1 MIWLSVR
8 ILFQCASK
16 SRRVCLLFS
25 QCNCSQLL
33 LPLQGVPDVEV
44 RLLIKSLLCLV
55 SKHHQPGSRGSD
67 NSSQLLTSIEITT
80 LKQMLL
86 RSHDVSEPEPEPF
99 SFHGLSYKVLFSM
112 IECLAK
118 DQGNAALFAQEDIPS
133 ILAELTDI
141 RECDEELARLIWTL
155 MLVESQDDTAETRD
169 DTALISGDTAGTRQE
184 EVWGKSSI
192 MYVIVVLLNWNYLL
206 AAIQRDLIIQW
217 NYNQLLIVHTY
228 IA

>member
-1 MIWLSVR
+1 MGTLLFHLLYLYNTPVPYRMKTSHSVR

-25 QCNCSQLL
+25 QCNCSQSL
-33 LPLQGVPDVEV
+33 LPLQEVPDVEV

-67 NSSQLLTSIEITT
+67 NSSQLLTSIESTT

-99 SFHGLSYKVLFSM
+99 SFHGLSYKILFSM

-118 DQGNAALFAQEDIPS
+118 DQGNAALSAQEDIPS
-133 ILAELTDI
+133 ILAEITDI

-169 DTALISGDTAGTRQE
+169 DAAETRNGTALISGETRQE
-184 EVWGKSSI
+184 EVWGKSST
-192 MYVIVVLLNWNYLL
+192 YVRKFN
-206 AAIQRDLIIQW
+206 
-217 NYNQLLIVHTY
+217 
-228 IA
+228 